1 VTITHHLDPATILA
15 YTAGTLSEALSIVA
29 ASHIAWCGECRKAV
43 RAAETVGGEMIASM
57 EEVDVSDACREATL
71 ARLEQATVHRFPR
84 TKLVHKEAPA
94 PLDRLLG
101 GKTLTELAWKTK
113 APGVQMVELPL
124 AHKDRGK
131 LLLMR
136 IAPGKS
142 MPEHGHGGEEITMI
156 LSGAYNDKFGRFT
169 AGDVADLDEHVD
181 HKPIVED
188 GEACIC
194 LVATEA
200 PTRFKSLPARLLQPL
215 IGI

>member
-1 VTITHHLDPATILA
+1 MTITHHLDPATILA
-15 YTAGTLSEALSIVA
+15 FTAGTLSEALGVVA

-43 RAAETVGGEMIASM
+43 RAAETVGGEMIAGM
-57 EEVDVSDACREATL
+57 EEAEVSNACRDATL
-71 ARLEQATVHRFPR
+71 ARLEQATVHRFPQAKSVR
-84 TKLVHKEAPA
+84 REAPA
-94 PLDRLLG
+94 PLDQLLG
-101 GKTLTELAWKTK
+101 GKTLMELPWKTK

-124 AHKDRGK
+124 TRKDRGK

-156 LSGAYNDKFGRFT
+156 LSGAYTDKLGRFA
-169 AGDVADLDEHVD
+169 AGDVADLDEDVD
-181 HKPIVED
+181 HKPIVEA

>member
-43 RAAETVGGEMIASM
+43 RAAETVGGEMIAAM
-57 EEVDVSDACREATL
+57 EEAEVSGSCKAATM

-84 TKLVHKEAPA
+84 AKAVRKDTPA
-94 PLDRLLG
+94 PLDHLLA
-101 GKTLTELAWKTK
+101 GKALTELSWKTK

-124 AHKDRGK
+124 KHKDHGK

-142 MPEHGHGGEEITMI
+142 LPEHGHGGEEITMI
-156 LSGAYNDKFGRFT
+156 LSGAYTDKFGRFA

-181 HKPIVED
+181 HKPIVEA